1 MKIITKKGALKI
13 SKDLAK
19 NIALTFK
26 AKGITLK
33 QKDLIHIENNFLKAL
48 GGKKNERKN

>member
-13 SKDLAK
+13 SKDLSK
-19 NIALTFK
+19 HIALIFK
-26 AKGITLK
+26 EKGITLK